1 MDLSGYGDNLVYRNN
16 VASAD
21 PYYYISAQL
30 DLAGKSSNKKMYY
43 FNKDNNFG
51 YLANKNY
58 SSFHKIDANAVIAE
72 VTVYSSPDFTYSG
85 TLSDLIFQ
93 VGGAFAPSVTSVQAN
108 PVIEEWGGPTG
119 NSPGS
124 FGVSELEDAQSCIF
138 GSEPNGDKKY
148 LVVKLTDDS
157 SATNRVVLKGQ
168 IYVVVKVFPK
178 FG

>member
-30 DLAGKSSNKKMYY
+30 DLAGKSSNNKMYY

-72 VTVYSSPDFTYSG
+72 VTVYSSPDFSYSG

-148 LVVKLTDDS
+148 LAVKLGDDS
-157 SATNRVVLKGQ
+157 SATNRFVLQGQ